1 MRLEKGN
8 RRLQLELK
16 GTNEQQQVQ
25 NRQVST
31 FCLPFL
37 VVTFILF
44 LCIEFRV
51 PIKPPKPL
59 FKYTKRQNMF
69 TPGRGRLNPSLKV

>member
-44 LCIEFRV
+44 LCIEFHV
-51 PIKPPKPL
+51 PIKPLKHL
-59 FKYTKRQNMF
+59 FKYTAKQNMF
-69 TPGRGRLNPSLKV
+69 TSRIGPLKV